1 MSAASA
7 SIVVGELAPEHPAGA
22 GPVHTATSSATLAA
36 RPHTPLARTSP
47 YVAEIASGKDIRPL
61 AAAVMYSKSV
71 PSSRLRVITETK
83 RWALLPPGGAAC
95 AVAGRAA
102 RGVTIAI
109 AAAKVI
115 TMRTSP
121 WRSMPALLSI
131 RSAPALG
138 SPTVLHQGRLWL
150 YQWYALAQDVQKR

>member
-22 GPVHTATSSATLAA
+22 GPVHTAASWSETKSGWAAAISSATLAA
-36 RPHTPLARTSP
+36 RPHTLLARTSP

-61 AAAVMYSKSV
+61 AAAVMYPKSV

-115 TMRTSP
+115 T
-121 WRSMPALLSI
+121 
-131 RSAPALG
+131 
-138 SPTVLHQGRLWL
+138 
-150 YQWYALAQDVQKR
+150 